1 MPYLP
6 HRSRSLQS
14 RRGARL
20 HKAPERR
27 HVRPSQRRPRQEDR
41 LRPLLHQ
48 AGDLGQWARAL
59 VRAIAEDDRLAR
71 RLAGGRRL
79 QQPQVPVDVPVE
91 RAAEAS
97 RLGCPHDYR
106 RAHGGEVGRRRAGG
120 EAGGE
125 ALVHAKRHLAGPGG
139 EPQPAD
145 HRALADPLISEHDDV
160 GRALPRACR
169 PRRRLRPR
177 RRVRLPGR
185 LAGLGA
191 EVLQPARDVLVP
203 RLAVWQEHRR
213 QPADDRGDGDGGL
226 RRLGRRGLGRGC
238 GREGRR
244 RRQQLECGGGEGRW
258 QRSGQ
263 RRRRRRRRQR

>member
-125 ALVHAKRHLAGPGG
+125 ALVHAKRRGMP
-139 EPQPAD
+139 
-145 HRALADPLISEHDDV
+145 RALWFWNQTVTRPRIFFGVSRFFRWARPPRRPQTAARRSQTA
-160 GRALPRACR
+160 GRRPQTAVRPTL
-169 PRRRLRPR
+169 PRRRP
-177 RRVRLPGR
+177 P
-185 LAGLGA
+185 
-191 EVLQPARDVLVP
+191 PARPSVTARAP
-203 RLAVWQEHRR
+203 FRR
-213 QPADDRGDGDGGL
+213 HTL
-226 RRLGRRGLGRGC
+226 RAYG
-238 GREGRR
+238 
-244 RRQQLECGGGEGRW
+244 
-258 QRSGQ
+258 STDYSV
-263 RRRRRRRRQR
+263 